1 MNSVEKLSDLG
12 LGTEL
17 NAGKID
23 QSRKEDISK
32 PGPVIAGETIEVNQ
46 EEFFAEF
53 RENLEQINNFLPVS
67 STNLVFE
74 FDELG
79 EPPVVKVIDKES
91 EEIIREIPPKEFR
104 EVAKVFD
111 ELADK
116 LSNPRG
122 IIFNDLV

>member
-23 QSRKEDISK
+23 QNQKEDISK

-46 EEFFAEF
+46 EEFFAEI